1 MEPTVSPVNE
11 QVLGPRPPKGINN
24 LLFIIPGFILFLAA
38 IFGVLKYF
46 NVLDISLPAQAGLP
60 ALFLGAPA
68 ASTPAPAPK
77 ITELNQ
83 NNPAFPIPINSSMVQ
98 GVSIYYRIVG
108 KVEEV
113 LPQENGDIR
122 IRIKEGLFTISAKQ
136 TVVTEKGKGFAGFS
150 LSDIKAGDNIELIY
164 TVDLRS
170 NQSLVTQAQVERGE

>member
-1 MEPTVSPVNE
+1 MEPTVPPSVNE
-11 QVLGPRPPKGINN
+11 QVIARRSPKGVNN
-24 LLFIIPGFILFLAA
+24 LLFIIPGFVLFIAA
-38 IFGVLKYF
+38 VFGVLSYF
-46 NVLDISLPAQAGLP
+46 NVIKVAPP
-60 ALFLGAPA
+60 ALFGGAPA
-68 ASTPAPAPK
+68 AETPAPAPK

-83 NNPAFPIPINSSMVQ
+83 NNPPLPIPINSSIVQ

-122 IRIKEGLFTISAKQ
+122 IRIKEGLFTISSKQ

-150 LSDIKAGDNIELIY
+150 LSEIKAGDNIELIY

-170 NQSLVTQAQVERGE
+170 NQSLVTQAQVERIVNSE

>member
-1 MEPTVSPVNE
+1 MEPTAAPSVNE
-11 QVLGPRPPKGINN
+11 QVLGPWPPKSRNN
-24 LLFIIPGFILFLAA
+24 LLFIIPGFILFIAA
-38 IFGVLKYF
+38 VFGVLKYF
-46 NVLDISLPAQAGLP
+46 NVLNISLP

-83 NNPAFPIPINSSMVQ
+83 NNPALPIPINSSMVQ

-108 KVEEV
+108 KVEEI

-150 LSDIKAGDNIELIY
+150 LSEIKAGDNIELIY